1 MNHFCCTKSNT
12 RAGTIPASRKW
23 GWFVLAVLLI
33 LPKSGLAAWERV
45 HGFPSTETPVAL
57 ASDPKSDNSYYAA
70 TPHAVFKNEN
80 GAWQSLFA
88 VSHPQDEI
96 TRISA
101 SGLNQ
106 SLWIQTRQSVFE
118 GNAVTREMN
127 RIYESRDKEK
137 APLAFFAGKD
147 TWWVGTPRGLWSAQK
162 NTSSWH
168 KRSDLADS
176 LPVFLIAESSIGLF
190 FSANGD
196 WRLAEDDSVQTAL
209 KLFDFDKTNDDADTL
224 PKEFED
230 EQSQAL
236 QQTFFDFVETEE
248 SFYLATSK
256 GVFQS
261 RNGLDWQQLS
271 GSGLRNALPKRL
283 VWNSKKK
290 QLIGICEQ
298 GLFVFNSSDG
308 KWQSQNDGFAKA
320 NIFSALHLDALNLLL
335 AVNAEGLWEWAE
347 KAPSLPIS
355 AENARTF
362 NKLLRLEPSARDIH
376 KRVIRYSDTGNGKI
390 KRWHAQSRVA
400 ALLPSLSAGKDWGT
414 SNNIDLDRA
423 GTNDPDRFIEGP
435 WDKDRG
441 ADISASWDL
450 GDFIFSSSQTSI
462 DSRSK
467 LMVDQRNDLLSEA
480 TRLFYERRRL
490 QAEIIH
496 SPSPD
501 EAAHLERLLRL
512 DELTSLIDALTDGY
526 LSKQLERIYSAN
538 PELEEIWQYNQVKA

>member
-1 MNHFCCTKSNT
+1 MNHFYYENDSRQLK
-12 RAGTIPASRKW
+12 ASDAFGKW
-23 GWFVLAVLLI
+23 GWLVLAIWLI
-33 LPKSGLAAWERV
+33 WPGSGSAAWEKAE
-45 HGFPSTETPVAL
+45 GFPSAETPVAL
-57 ASDPKSDNSYYAA
+57 ASDPKSNSSYYAA
-70 TPHAVFKNEN
+70 TQHAVFKNEN
-80 GAWQSLFA
+80 SLWQKIFSLSQDEIVRIFTSPEDQSLF
-88 VSHPQDEI
+88 
-96 TRISA
+96 
-101 SGLNQ
+101 
-106 SLWIQTRQSVFE
+106 IQTQQSIFQWSAE
-118 GNAVTREMN
+118 TRKAK
-127 RIYESRDKEK
+127 RIYESRNEEK
-137 APLAFFAGKD
+137 APLTFFAGKD
-147 TWWVGTPRGLWSAQK
+147 TWWVGTARGLWSTDI

-196 WRLAEDDSVQTAL
+196 WRLAEEDSVQTAL
-209 KLFDFDKTNDDADTL
+209 KLFDFDKAGDDADAL
-224 PKEFED
+224 LEEFED
-230 EQSQAL
+230 AGPRTM
-236 QQTFFDFVETEE
+236 QQTFFDFIETEE

-261 RNGLDWQQLS
+261 RNGLDWQPLS
-271 GSGLRNALPKRL
+271 GAGLRGSLPKRL
-283 VWNSKKK
+283 IWNSKKK
-290 QLIGICEQ
+290 QLIGICED
-298 GLFVFNSSDG
+298 GFFIFNASGD
-308 KWQSQNDGFAKA
+308 KWQSQNDGLAKTH
-320 NIFSALHLDALNLLL
+320 IFSALHLEAWDTLLV
-335 AVNAEGLWEWAE
+335 VNPEGLWTWGE
-347 KAPSLPIS
+347 KSPSRPIS
-355 AENARTF
+355 TENARAF

-390 KRWHAQSRVA
+390 KRWHAQSRIA
-400 ALLPSLSAGKDWGT
+400 AILPSLSAGKDWGA

-423 GTNDPDRFIEGP
+423 GTNDPDRFIDGP
-435 WDKDRG
+435 WDRDRG
-441 ADISASWDL
+441 ADVSVSWDL

-496 SPSPD
+496 SLSAD

-526 LSKQLERIYSAN
+526 LSKRLEGIYNAN